1 MLTTQDMIKSPQHIN
16 WCLLCPIFNLPKEK
30 LKLMLEDLG
39 FHLLSFCFVLY
50 GPVVSL
56 LLFVCFYYFNS
67 KASTLEKVLHLCFLG
82 TTLQS
87 PVGLAGMGPG
97 YLKKFLNHIFPSSS
111 FQRSNPHAA
120 YPNPGPSTSQPQSS
134 MGYSATSQQPPQYS
148 HQTHRY

>member
-1 MLTTQDMIKSPQHIN
+1 MPMYQNMVKSSQHVN
-16 WCLLCPIFNLPKEK
+16 WCLLYPIFDIPKEK
-30 LKLMLEDLG
+30 LIMET
-39 FHLLSFCFVLY
+39 FQLY
-50 GPVVSL
+50 L
-56 LLFVCFYYFNS
+56 LLFCFALYRSVVRFLLLFICFYYFNS
-67 KASTLEKVLHLCFLG
+67 KARTLQKLLYLCFLG

-87 PVGLAGMGPG
+87 PVGHAGMGSS
-97 YLKKFLNHIFPSSS
+97 YFEKFLNHVFPSSS